1 MSHKGGH
8 GKIETTL
15 ARARGLGSAHHG
27 VESWIRLRV
36 TAVANAILSLWFI
49 WFVKSSVGL
58 DHAGFTELLAQ
69 PCNATAMILLVVS
82 IFYHATLGCREIVED
97 YLHVEWMKITKLLGI
112 YLFFFAAAVACIFS
126 VLKVAL

>member
-15 ARARGLGSAHHG
+15 ARARGHGSAHHG

-36 TAVANAILSLWFI
+36 TAVGNAVLGLWFI
-49 WFVKSSVGL
+49 WFVKKSVGL

-69 PCNATAMILLVVS
+69 PCNAVAMILLIVS
-82 IFYHATLGCREIVED
+82 VFYHATLGCREIVED
-97 YLHVEWMKITKLLGI
+97 YVHAECLKITKLLGM

-126 VLKVAL
+126 VLKIAL